1 MRRSASPEPVQ
12 PRLVSLDKAAAY
24 VDTST
29 RTNRRAISEGRL
41 RGYRFGP
48 RLLRVD
54 LNEIDTILGRVP
66 TVGMK

>member
-1 MRRSASPEPVQ
+1 MRQTATRAHVE

-29 RTNRRAISEGRL
+29 RTIRRAIAEGRL

-48 RLLRVD
+48 GLLRVD
-54 LNEIDTILGRVP
+54 LNEIDAVLGRIP
-66 TVGMK
+66 TAGMS